1 MPRAARA
8 PFLAAVLACALLAGA
23 APAAEPAA
31 ESTAGRLLAAA
42 PSMPDPRF
50 AGTVVYMCVH
60 DADGAFGLVVNR
72 RMGTVPGTAVAE
84 RLGVAGEASE
94 APVALHWGGPV
105 APGRGFVLHTGD
117 YASRSTV
124 PVAGGVAFSVDEAAV
139 SDLLSGAG
147 PERAVF
153 AFGYAGWAPGQL
165 EGELARGDW
174 LLAPADADF
183 LFDRDPETMWEEA
196 LDRVEVD
203 L

>member
-8 PFLAAVLACALLAGA
+8 PFAAAVLACALLAA
-23 APAAEPAA
+23 AAPAA

-60 DADGAFGLVVNR
+60 DANGAFGLVVNR

-84 RLGVAGEASE
+84 RLGITGEASE

-105 APGRGFVLHTGD
+105 APGRGFVLHGGD

-124 PVAGGVAFSVDEAAV
+124 PVADGVAFSVDEAAV

-147 PERAVF
+147 PERALF

>member
-23 APAAEPAA
+23 APAA

-60 DADGAFGLVVNR
+60 DANGAFGLIVNR
-72 RMGTVPGTAVAE
+72 RMGRVPGTAVAE
-84 RLGVAGEASE
+84 RLGIPGEASE

-105 APGRGFVLHTGD
+105 APGRGFVLHSGD

-174 LLAPADADF
+174 LPAPADPAF